1 MAHKKQPV
9 ILFADDEE
17 VIRKVIRGMLG
28 GDYALL
34 EAENGEEAVRL
45 AKSHKPDIILM
56 DTFMPKMDGYTACF
70 ELKKDDATKSIPVVA
85 VTGQAGP
92 LQEKMV
98 LAMGVNAFLSK
109 PFTKEELLGTI
120 TSTLEGGS

>member
-1 MAHKKQPV
+1 MTQKKPV
-9 ILFADDEE
+9 ILVADDED
-17 VIRKVIRGMLG
+17 VIRKVMRGMLG
-28 GDYALL
+28 GDYTLL
-34 EAENGEEAVRL
+34 EAKNGEEAVNL
-45 AKSHKPDIILM
+45 ARSHKPDIILM

-70 ELKKDDATKSIPVVA
+70 NLKKDETTKSIPVVA

-109 PFTKEELLGTI
+109 PFTKEELLRII